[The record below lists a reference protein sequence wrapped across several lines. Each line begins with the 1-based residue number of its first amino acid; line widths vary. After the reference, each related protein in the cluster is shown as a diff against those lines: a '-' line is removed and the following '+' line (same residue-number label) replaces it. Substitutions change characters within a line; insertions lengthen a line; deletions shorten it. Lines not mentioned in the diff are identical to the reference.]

1 MFFGWGVGGRVS
13 STALTW
19 AGWSA
24 GVAVRS
30 WGSGTRPALR
40 DGDGEPTPAHS
51 GWLFGGA
58 AWCGGCLCCRPAG
71 VWRCWRT
78 QVPAVPGGAL
88 PGAGHGAPRGGR
100 AGGRESKAAGR
111 VGAQARRLLSLHA
124 HGHEGRGQGGAGGGG
139 HADRHGWSVR
149 GECADAACLPAAAG
163 GLAAVPGLSL
173 ARAPSPPY
181 AAQWG
186 ACCMASAALG
196 VRAKLRRAAMTLS
209 ACRRSPPPPSPLPA
223 LAPLAPPPI
232 LPASLLSPG
241 HPQAAAPH
249 PELHPDG
256 VEPQPLLQLARAPHR
271 AAAQAV
277 ERDHQPVR
285 GRVAQQ

>member
-1 MFFGWGVGGRVS
+1 MTVMANPPLLTVVGCSVVRRGVVAACAAGRLACGGVGGRRFLLCLEEPCRELA
-13 STALTW
+13 TAHPE
-19 AGWSA
+19 
-24 GVAVRS
+24 V
-30 WGSGTRPALR
+30 
-40 DGDGEPTPAHS
+40 
-51 GWLFGGA
+51 
-58 AWCGGCLCCRPAG
+58 
-71 VWRCWRT
+71 
-78 QVPAVPGGAL
+78 
-88 PGAGHGAPRGGR
+88 GGR
-100 AGGRESKAAGR
+100 AGGNRRRPGVWAPKHAGSSACTRTGMKEGGR
-111 VGAQARRLLSLHA
+111 VVL
-124 HGHEGRGQGGAGGGG
+124 GGGG